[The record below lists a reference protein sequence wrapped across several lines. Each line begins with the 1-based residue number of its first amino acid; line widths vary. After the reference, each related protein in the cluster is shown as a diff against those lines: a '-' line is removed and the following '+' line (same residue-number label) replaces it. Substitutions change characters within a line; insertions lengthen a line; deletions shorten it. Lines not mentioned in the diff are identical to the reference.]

1 MHTVSKYQR
10 QTRWGAAHMHT
21 ISARL
26 TVAEWE
32 GWQRALAVMGLG
44 CTNAAIREYVRQ
56 ITQTADN
63 MSAWSH

>member
-1 MHTVSKYQR
+1 
-10 QTRWGAAHMHT
+10 MHT